1 MLAKYLPNF
10 SLMSNVLDSHNDHPQ
25 VLAPEL
31 KTLFARYYDRL
42 LYFAWQ
48 YVHDKE
54 TARDL
59 VQDAFITYWHKA
71 DQVSAEET
79 QIRNYLYVNV
89 RNACLK
95 HIRHSEVAG
104 KYQGTLEPEPSEE
117 AQGADRIIRSEVIG
131 EIYRVIDSL
140 PEPYR
145 RISRMS
151 YIEGLKNQEIAFKTG
166 VPLNTVKSQKQKAL
180 QLIRLKV
187 HPETYGLLLLMLKL
201 LH

>member
-1 MLAKYLPNF
+1 MSKILPFN
-10 SLMSNVLDSHNDHPQ
+10 NDRQ
-25 VLAPEL
+25 QSSAPEL

-59 VQDAFITYWHKA
+59 IQDAFITYWHKA
-71 DQVSAEET
+71 NEVSVEET

-95 HIRHSEVAG
+95 HIRHVEVAG
-104 KYQGTLEPEPSEE
+104 KYQDTLKPEPAEE
-117 AQGADRIIRSEVIG
+117 AQGADRIIRAEVIG

-151 YIEGLKNQEIAFKTG
+151 YIEGLKNQEIADQTG

-187 HPETYGLLLLMLKL
+187 HPETYVALLLMSKL
-201 LH
+201 LR

>member
-1 MLAKYLPNF
+1 MSKILPFN
-10 SLMSNVLDSHNDHPQ
+10 NDRQ
-25 VLAPEL
+25 QSSAPEL
-31 KTLFARYYDRL
+31 KTLFARYYGRL

-71 DQVSAEET
+71 NEVSVEET

-95 HIRHSEVAG
+95 HIRHVEVAG
-104 KYQGTLEPEPSEE
+104 KYQDTLKPEPAEE
-117 AQGADRIIRSEVIG
+117 AQGADRIIRAEVIG

-151 YIEGLKNQEIAFKTG
+151 YIEGLKNQEIADQTG

-187 HPETYGLLLLMLKL
+187 HPETYVALLLMSKL
-201 LH
+201 LR